1 MREGL
6 AREFPAAVRGLAWLR
21 GRAGERRAPFWNEP
35 AVWAAISGVGAGFL
49 VTSIVQ
55 TLVGLANEGVQA
67 LRLQMPFTLFPLVT
81 LSASA
86 AAAAVAL
93 AAGGPV
99 ALALDLAY
107 VALGVALRIPGTMTF
122 CERFSPQLGYPD
134 VARCTPLSFLAS
146 LWPQFVGIGLG
157 VLIAR
162 AIASRGNGMNSLL
175 RIAGAFALGLAVV
188 SYVYAATDA
197 ETTSTLASGLTFAA
211 GAVAAAV
218 TAGAVAA
225 QLPRSVRNAAI
236 VAGIWLL
243 PWLALQLPALRS
255 LDLSLG
261 ADYVGPVIVGVVVQ
275 PIAAASLVLSAAVA
289 KRSRFIPRD
298 PA

>member
-6 AREFPAAVRGLAWLR
+6 AREFPAAVRGLDWLR
-21 GRAGERRAPFWNEP
+21 GRAGERRAPLWNEP

-49 VTSIVQ
+49 VSSVVQ
-55 TLVGLANEGVQA
+55 TPVGLTNEGAQA
-67 LRLQMPFTLFPLVT
+67 LRLPLPFMLFPLVT
-81 LSASA
+81 LAGSA
-86 AAAAVAL
+86 ATAAVAL
-93 AAGGPV
+93 AAGGPI

-122 CERFSPQLGYPD
+122 CERFSPQLSYAD
-134 VARCTPLSFLAS
+134 VERCAPLSFLAS
-146 LWPQFVGIGLG
+146 QWPQFVGIGLG

-162 AIASRGNGMNSLL
+162 AIASRGSGMNSLL
-175 RIAGAFALGLAVV
+175 RIAGAFALALAVV
-188 SYVYAATDA
+188 SHVYAATDA
-197 ETTSTLASGLTFAA
+197 ETTSMLASGLTFAA

-218 TAGAVAA
+218 AAGAVAA

-236 VAGIWLL
+236 VAGIWLV
-243 PWLALQLPALRS
+243 PWLALELPQLRS
-255 LDLSLG
+255 LDLDLG
-261 ADYVGPVIVGVVVQ
+261 AEYVGPVVVAIAVQ
-275 PIAAASLVLSAAVA
+275 PVAAASLVLSAAVA

>member
-6 AREFPAAVRGLAWLR
+6 AREFPAAVRGLDWLR
-21 GRAGERRAPFWNEP
+21 GRAGERRAPLWNEP

-49 VTSIVQ
+49 VISIVE
-55 TLVGLANEGVQA
+55 TLVGLTNEGVQA
-67 LRLQMPFTLFPLVT
+67 LRLQMPFMLFPLVT
-81 LSASA
+81 LTASA
-86 AAAAVAL
+86 ATAAVAL

-122 CERFSPQLGYPD
+122 CARFSPQLGYPD
-134 VARCTPLSFLAS
+134 VDRCTPLSFLAS

-175 RIAGAFALGLAVV
+175 RTAGAFALALFVV
-188 SYVYAATDA
+188 SLVYAATDA
-197 ETTSTLASGLTFAA
+197 ETTSMLASGLTFAA

-236 VAGIWLL
+236 VAGIWLV

-261 ADYVGPVIVGVVVQ
+261 ADYVGPVIIGVAVQ